1 MVNATLY
8 PYNIH
13 NISSSNNI
21 LEFVQGVNHLTNSY
35 FMLGILFVG
44 FIILFTSMKTQ
55 LVSNKD
61 ALTVSGFITAVMAI
75 LFFTLS
81 FISSTWLIFI
91 IIVCA
96 LVVVLTTLRGT

>member
-1 MVNATLY
+1 MPNATLI

-21 LEFVQGVNHLTNSY
+21 LEFIQGVNHLTNSY
-35 FMLGILFVG
+35 FMLGILLVG

-61 ALTVSGFITAVMAI
+61 ALTTSGFITAVMAI
-75 LFFTLS
+75 LFFTLE
-81 FISSTWLIFI
+81 FISATWLIFI
-91 IIVCA
+91 IIACS
-96 LVVVLTTLRGT
+96 LVIVFTIIKKN